1 MEVILIENVDKI
13 GHRGQLVKVADGYGR
28 NYLLPKKLAVAATPQ
43 NRKWVE
49 QQRVRFLK
57 LEAKEKGEA
66 SDLAQILDGVSLK
79 FVRKSGEQGALF
91 GSVTAIDIAEGLSAQ
106 GYKIDRRRI
115 QLPNPLKV
123 VGEYD
128 IPVRLHRDVTA
139 TIKVKVEAEGGP
151 APSAASSA
159 ASPEGA
165 STEPAPAAAAEAGGT
180 ENPASAST

>member
-1 MEVILIENVDKI
+1 
-13 GHRGQLVKVADGYGR
+13 VKVADGYGR

-66 SDLAQILDGVSLK
+66 SDLAQILEGVSLT
-79 FVRKSGEQGALF
+79 FLRKSGEQGALF
-91 GSVTAIDIAEGLSAQ
+91 GSVTAIDVAEGLSVR
-106 GYKIDRRRI
+106 GYKIDRRKI

-123 VGEYD
+123 IGEYD
-128 IPVRLHRDVTA
+128 VPVRLHRDVAA

-151 APSAASSA
+151 AQPAAA
-159 ASPEGA
+159 EATPAQASPAETSA
-165 STEPAPAAAAEAGGT
+165 TEAPAPAA
-180 ENPASAST
+180 S

>member
-1 MEVILIENVDKI
+1 MEVILIENVDKL
-13 GHRGQLVKVADGYGR
+13 GHRGQLVKVTDGYGR

-66 SDLAQILDGVSLK
+66 SDLAQILEGVSLT

-91 GSVTAIDIAEGLSAQ
+91 GSVTAIDIGEGLSAQ
-106 GYKIDRRRI
+106 GYKIDRRKI

-123 VGEYD
+123 IGEYD

-151 APSAASSA
+151 AQPEAAAPEPAAVPATPSETSAA
-159 ASPEGA
+159 E
-165 STEPAPAAAAEAGGT
+165 TPAPPTA
-180 ENPASAST
+180 